1 MLYVFENLI
10 KTTIVCSLGICL
22 LLFLKRYLFK
32 KFSKRFNYY
41 IWLIVV
47 FRMLLFLFN
56 YTIVYEVKESK
67 ENTVGNNITQI
78 DISTDNNLMLYVA
91 YLWLFVT
98 IVIAVYTF
106 IKYTRFKNL
115 VVDVSYDI
123 EEYTIYDLEIIYHQ
137 AKIYYI
143 FGYYDNALNTNK
155 KLLEKSKNAKN
166 YNYVKLAYKNIYL
179 CFEKIQNYEMS
190 MKYFKMY
197 YELKMM
203 YIKARNRNYIDSL
216 NYRHEYIEKE
226 INNMRKVKLDLDK
239 KKYID
244 HLTSAYNR
252 TFLNDF
258 LEKQEVSEYCTAFMI
273 DVDYFKEYNDTYGHY
288 NGDIALKDI
297 TIIIKKYLKKDM
309 LMIRYGGEEFLILS
323 VCKDY
328 KKSKIFGR
336 KLCRIVKK
344 FLNNNLTVSIGI
356 DTCKNSSIDIREI
369 IENADKAL
377 YKAKESGRNRCL
389 HYHDFKNF

>member
-1 MLYVFENLI
+1 MNNYMLYVFENLI

-123 EEYTIYDLEIIYHQ
+123 EDNDINCIYKNLLKELNIKKKIELRGSDELISPAGMGLFKSYIFLPDYPYSKSELTWILKHELMHFKNKDILIKFLVLSVRIIYWFNPLVYVMSNRVNLDCELCCDESV
-137 AKIYYI
+137 IYNCSFNDKKEY
-143 FGYYDNALNTNK
+143 ALALIKSIKLSKECNRGILLTDFNRTN
-155 KLLEKSKNAKN
+155 LEKRLESIISKKFKN
-166 YNYVKLAYKNIYL
+166 GVFVVIIL
-179 CFEKIQNYEMS
+179 CLLSSIT
-190 MKYFKMY
+190 YFKFDIFISKPVIY
-197 YELKMM
+197 
-203 YIKARNRNYIDSL
+203 SL
-216 NYRHEYIEKE
+216 PKPSVLNDEYI
-226 INNMRKVKLDLDK
+226 
-239 KKYID
+239 
-244 HLTSAYNR
+244 YN
-252 TFLNDF
+252 T
-258 LEKQEVSEYCTAFMI
+258 
-273 DVDYFKEYNDTYGHY
+273 
-288 NGDIALKDI
+288 
-297 TIIIKKYLKKDM
+297 
-309 LMIRYGGEEFLILS
+309 
-323 VCKDY
+323 
-328 KKSKIFGR
+328 
-336 KLCRIVKK
+336 
-344 FLNNNLTVSIGI
+344 
-356 DTCKNSSIDIREI
+356 DIRVE
-369 IENADKAL
+369 
-377 YKAKESGRNRCL
+377 R
-389 HYHDFKNF
+389 

>member
-1 MLYVFENLI
+1 MNNYMLYVFENLI

-123 EEYTIYDLEIIYHQ
+123 EDNDINCIYKNLLKELNIKKKIELRGSDELISPAGMGLFKSYIFLPDYPYSKDELTWILKHELMHFKNKDILIKFLVLSVRIIYWFNPLV
-137 AKIYYI
+137 YVMS
-143 FGYYDNALNTNK
+143 NK
-155 KLLEKSKNAKN
+155 VNLDCELCCDESVI
-166 YNYVKLAYKNIYL
+166 YNYSFN
-179 CFEKIQNYEMS
+179 
-190 MKYFKMY
+190 
-197 YELKMM
+197 
-203 YIKARNRNYIDSL
+203 
-216 NYRHEYIEKE
+216 
-226 INNMRKVKLDLDK
+226 DK
-239 KKYID
+239 KEYALALIKSIKLSKECNRGIL
-244 HLTSAYNR
+244 LT
-252 TFLNDF
+252 DF
-258 LEKQEVSEYCTAFMI
+258 
-273 DVDYFKEYNDTYGHY
+273 N
-288 NGDIALKDI
+288 
-297 TIIIKKYLKKDM
+297 
-309 LMIRYGGEEFLILS
+309 
-323 VCKDY
+323 
-328 KKSKIFGR
+328 
-336 KLCRIVKK
+336 
-344 FLNNNLTVSIGI
+344 
-356 DTCKNSSIDIREI
+356 
-369 IENADKAL
+369 
-377 YKAKESGRNRCL
+377 
-389 HYHDFKNF
+389 

>member
-123 EEYTIYDLEIIYHQ
+123 EDNDINCIYKNLLKELNIKKKIELRGSDELISPAGMGLFKSYIFLPDYPYSKSELTWILKHELMHFKNKDILIKFLVLSVRIIYWFNPLVYVMSNRVNLDCELCCDESV
-137 AKIYYI
+137 IYNCSFNDKKEY
-143 FGYYDNALNTNK
+143 ALALIKSIKLSKECNRGILLTDFNRTN
-155 KLLEKSKNAKN
+155 LEKRLESIISKKFKN
-166 YNYVKLAYKNIYL
+166 GVFVVIIL
-179 CFEKIQNYEMS
+179 CLLSSIT
-190 MKYFKMY
+190 YFKFDIFISKPVIY
-197 YELKMM
+197 
-203 YIKARNRNYIDSL
+203 SL
-216 NYRHEYIEKE
+216 PKPSVLNDEYI
-226 INNMRKVKLDLDK
+226 
-239 KKYID
+239 
-244 HLTSAYNR
+244 YN
-252 TFLNDF
+252 T
-258 LEKQEVSEYCTAFMI
+258 
-273 DVDYFKEYNDTYGHY
+273 
-288 NGDIALKDI
+288 
-297 TIIIKKYLKKDM
+297 
-309 LMIRYGGEEFLILS
+309 
-323 VCKDY
+323 
-328 KKSKIFGR
+328 
-336 KLCRIVKK
+336 
-344 FLNNNLTVSIGI
+344 
-356 DTCKNSSIDIREI
+356 DIRVE
-369 IENADKAL
+369 
-377 YKAKESGRNRCL
+377 R
-389 HYHDFKNF
+389 

>member
-123 EEYTIYDLEIIYHQ
+123 EDNDINCIYKNLLKELNIKKKIELRDSDELISPAGMGLFKSYIFLPDYPYSKDELTWILKHELMHFKNKDILIKFLVLSVRIIYWFNPLVYVMSN
-137 AKIYYI
+137 KVNLDCELCCDESVLTDCSLKDKKEY
-143 FGYYDNALNTNK
+143 ALALIK
-155 KLLEKSKNAKN
+155 SIKLSKN
-166 YNYVKLAYKNIYL
+166 YNSGI
-179 CFEKIQNYEMS
+179 
-190 MKYFKMY
+190 
-197 YELKMM
+197 
-203 YIKARNRNYIDSL
+203 
-216 NYRHEYIEKE
+216 
-226 INNMRKVKLDLDK
+226 
-239 KKYID
+239 
-244 HLTSAYNR
+244 LTTEFNKTS
-252 TFLNDF
+252 
-258 LEKQEVSEYCTAFMI
+258 LEKRLDS
-273 DVDYFKEYNDTYGHY
+273 
-288 NGDIALKDI
+288 
-297 TIIIKKYLKKDM
+297 
-309 LMIRYGGEEFLILS
+309 
-323 VCKDY
+323 
-328 KKSKIFGR
+328 
-336 KLCRIVKK
+336 IVKK
-344 FLNNNLTVSIGI
+344 KGKSGILVLLILITLFSVTYFNFESISFDNSNSLRNMGI
-356 DTCKNSSIDIREI
+356 LQKSGVDLKEEDDISMRVI
-369 IENADKAL
+369 N
-377 YKAKESGRNRCL
+377 
-389 HYHDFKNF
+389 

>member
-1 MLYVFENLI
+1 MNNYMLYVFENLI

-123 EEYTIYDLEIIYHQ
+123 EDNDINCIYKNLLKELNIKKKIELRGSDELISPAGMGLFKSYIFLQDYPYSKDELTWILKHELMHFKNKDILIKFLVLSVRIIYWFNPLVYVMSN
-137 AKIYYI
+137 KVNLDCELCCDESVIYNCSFNDKKEY
-143 FGYYDNALNTNK
+143 ALALIKSIKLSKECNRGILLTDFNRTN
-155 KLLEKSKNAKN
+155 LEKRLESIISKKFKN
-166 YNYVKLAYKNIYL
+166 GVFVAIIL
-179 CFEKIQNYEMS
+179 CLLSSIT
-190 MKYFKMY
+190 YFKFDIFISKPVIY
-197 YELKMM
+197 
-203 YIKARNRNYIDSL
+203 SL
-216 NYRHEYIEKE
+216 PKPSVLNDEYI
-226 INNMRKVKLDLDK
+226 
-239 KKYID
+239 
-244 HLTSAYNR
+244 YN
-252 TFLNDF
+252 T
-258 LEKQEVSEYCTAFMI
+258 
-273 DVDYFKEYNDTYGHY
+273 
-288 NGDIALKDI
+288 
-297 TIIIKKYLKKDM
+297 
-309 LMIRYGGEEFLILS
+309 
-323 VCKDY
+323 
-328 KKSKIFGR
+328 
-336 KLCRIVKK
+336 
-344 FLNNNLTVSIGI
+344 
-356 DTCKNSSIDIREI
+356 DIRVE
-369 IENADKAL
+369 
-377 YKAKESGRNRCL
+377 R
-389 HYHDFKNF
+389 